1 MGKAKYL
8 WLTSWYP
15 NRNDRFDGDF
25 IQRHAQAVSAFC
37 EIQVIHVKKE
47 QNELDNQA
55 TEINRSAN
63 LTENII
69 YYSSKNTGIAIL
81 DKWISHRSYI
91 RIYKKAITNYIR
103 ENGKPAA
110 VHVHVAMK
118 AGLLAVWIKRKW
130 NIPFVVSEQWTG
142 YLNEADNRFKD
153 QAVWFQLGAKQVFQQ
168 ANAVTVVSDLLG
180 KSIQQNLPL
189 ISYTVVPNLVNTS
202 IFTYRTKV
210 DKGTVFIHI
219 SNMTAQKNVEDIIRS
234 MGLLKEQYPDVKL
247 KLFGPINPDLKQR
260 VISDGLQQQII
271 FMGEQ
276 PQSILAYAL
285 RAASAL
291 ILYSR
296 FETFGCVV
304 IEANACG
311 VPVIVSD
318 IAVMHELVQPHINGV
333 LVKGGEPQQLAAAM
347 IQMIKEKNVYRP
359 EQIASTAAERFGYAT
374 VGKQFLEIYHQISS
388 ANRS

>member
-1 MGKAKYL
+1 MEKAKYL

-25 IQRHAQAVSAFC
+25 IQRHAQAVSTFC
-37 EIQVIHVKKE
+37 EIHVIHVQKE
-47 QNELDNQA
+47 VHTLVDQSNELNS
-55 TEINRSAN
+55 TGN

-69 YYSSKNTGIAIL
+69 YYSCKKTGIAVL
-81 DKWISHRSYI
+81 DKWISHRNYI
-91 RIYKKAITNYIR
+91 RCYKKAIATYIL

-118 AGLLAVWIKRKW
+118 AGLLAVWIKQKW

-142 YLNEADNRFKD
+142 YLNDADNHFKD
-153 QAVWFQLGAKQVFQQ
+153 QAVWFQRGAKQVFHQ
-168 ANAVTVVSDLLG
+168 ASAVTVVSDFLG
-180 KSIQQNLPL
+180 KSIKQNLPFFN
-189 ISYTVVPNLVNTS
+189 YTIVPNLVNTS
-202 IFTYRTKV
+202 IFTFRTKAV
-210 DKGTVFIHI
+210 ERTVFIHI

-234 MGLLKEQYPDVKL
+234 MGLVKEQYPDVKL

-276 PQSILAYAL
+276 PQSILAQAL
-285 RAASAL
+285 SAASAL

-311 VPVIVSD
+311 IPVIVSD
-318 IAVMHELVQPHINGV
+318 IAVMHELVQPNLNGM
-333 LVKGGEPQQLAAAM
+333 LVKGEAPQQLAEAM
-347 IQMIKEKNVYRP
+347 IQMIKRRNDYHGER
-359 EQIASTAAERFGYAT
+359 IASTAAERYGYAT
-374 VGKQFLEIYHQISS
+374 VGKQFLEIYHQIS
-388 ANRS
+388 